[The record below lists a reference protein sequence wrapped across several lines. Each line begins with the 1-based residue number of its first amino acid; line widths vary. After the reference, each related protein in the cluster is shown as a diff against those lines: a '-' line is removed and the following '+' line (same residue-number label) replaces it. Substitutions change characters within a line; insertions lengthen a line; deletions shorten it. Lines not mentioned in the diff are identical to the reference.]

1 MGRGGR
7 AGDRGTHGA
16 GVVTDVRPVR
26 AEDAVDVAAVATWL
40 AEHADPARAG
50 VDLSAVP
57 EVRQF
62 AGGVSNLT
70 YLLRY
75 PDGDL
80 VLRRPPR
87 GQHTGTAHDVAR
99 EYRIQEALGRVLP
112 AVPRTV
118 ALCEDTAVVGTP
130 FSVVRRVEGPIPR
143 RTLPPGVDLS
153 REQVARLCRNV
164 VDLLVDLHRVDV
176 DAAGLAALDRGPGYV
191 RRQVE
196 NWTSRY
202 ARARTRDVPAFAR
215 VTAWL
220 AAHQPADRPH
230 TLVHNDFRFDNVV
243 LDPADPTRPVGLLDW
258 ELATVGD
265 PLVDLASALGYWIQA
280 DDGPLVRRFSR
291 QPTTLPGMMTREEV
305 VAHYCAR
312 TGLRVTNAEWAWYEV
327 FGLFRVAVIA
337 QQVWARYRAGQTTN
351 PAFRSFGLAVRLLER
366 RCLAVIRR
374 AGRLTPDRAAAQVGS
389 PQLTRRRIRPRR
401 WTPPPFDDPG
411 PTAPLRI
418 ARRLDPGDHG
428 PEDVVFDDA
437 GLAVTG
443 LRDGSVVRVD
453 VATGGRTVVGR
464 TGGRPLG
471 VEPCADGSVLV
482 CDHDRGLLR
491 LAPDGA
497 VEVLVGEVDGQPV
510 TFASNVASA
519 PDGTVWFTTSTTRWD
534 VEHHLGDF
542 FEHSATGR
550 LVRRDPDGTVTTV
563 LSGLGFANG
572 LVRPPDG
579 SHLLLAET
587 ARYRVLRHW
596 LTGPRA
602 GTTEPLVEN
611 LPGFPDNA
619 SLGSDGLLWVAIAA
633 PRNALLDRLLP
644 LPGAL
649 RTALWN
655 VPARVRPAA
664 TPIAWVMAFDPADG
678 RRVHDLRATDAG
690 YGFVTAV
697 AERDGTVVVAGLHED
712 DLAVLEP
719 VAR

>member
-1 MGRGGR
+1 M
-7 AGDRGTHGA
+7 
-16 GVVTDVRPVR
+16 TDARPVR
-26 AEDAVDVAAVATWL
+26 AEDAFDVAAVAAWL
-40 AEHADPARAG
+40 AAHADPARAG

-70 YLLRY
+70 YLLHY

-87 GQHTGTAHDVAR
+87 GEHTGTAHDVAR
-99 EYRIQEALGRVLP
+99 EYRIQDALGRVLP
-112 AVPRTV
+112 HVPRTV

-143 RTLPPGVDLS
+143 RSLPPGVDLD

-164 VDLLVDLHRVDV
+164 VDLLVDLHAVDV
-176 DAAGLAALDRGPGYV
+176 RAAGLADLDRGPGYV

-196 NWTSRY
+196 NWTKRY

-220 AAHQPADRPH
+220 AEHQPADRAH

-280 DDGPLVRRFSR
+280 DDGPLMRRFSR
-291 QPTTLPGMMTREEV
+291 QPTTLPGMMTREQV
-305 VAHYCAR
+305 VAYYSAR
-312 TGLRVTNAEWAWYEV
+312 TGQRVTNAEWAWYEV

-389 PQLTRRRIRPRR
+389 PLLTRRRIRPRR
-401 WTPPPFDDPG
+401 WTPPAFADPG
-411 PTAPLRI
+411 PTAPFRVG
-418 ARRLDPGDHG
+418 RRLPTGDSG
-428 PEDVVFDDA
+428 PEDVLFDDA
-437 GLAVTG
+437 GLLVTG
-443 LRDGSVVRVD
+443 LRDGSVVRIDPV
-453 VATGGRTVVGR
+453 TGKRTLVGR

-491 LAPDGA
+491 VFPDGG
-497 VEVLVGEVDGQPV
+497 VDVLVSEVDGEPV
-510 TFASNVASA
+510 TFASNVVAA
-519 PDGTVWFTTSTTRWD
+519 PDGTVWFTTSTSRWD
-534 VEHHLGDF
+534 VEHHLGDV

-550 LVRRDPDGTVTTV
+550 LVRRDPDGTVSTV

-572 LVRPPDG
+572 LVLAPDG

-596 LTGPRA
+596 LTGERA
-602 GTTEPLVEN
+602 GITEPLVEN

-644 LPGAL
+644 LPGVL
-649 RTALWN
+649 RLLLWN
-655 VPARVRPAA
+655 VPERVRPEA

-697 AERDGTVVVAGLHED
+697 AERDGTLVAAGLHED
-712 DLAVLEP
+712 DVVVLDVP
-719 VAR
+719 PRG

>member
-1 MGRGGR
+1 MSSV
-7 AGDRGTHGA
+7 ADGA
-16 GVVTDVRPVR
+16 RPVR
-26 AEDAVDVAAVATWL
+26 AEDAFDVAAVAAWL
-40 AEHADPARAG
+40 AAHADPARAG

-87 GQHTGTAHDVAR
+87 GEHTATAHDVAR
-99 EYRIQEALGRVLP
+99 EYRVQDALGRVLP
-112 AVPRTV
+112 HVPRTV

-143 RTLPPGVDLS
+143 RSLPPGVDLD

-164 VDLLVDLHRVDV
+164 VDLLVDLHAVDV
-176 DAAGLAALDRGPGYV
+176 EAAGLADLDRGPGYV

-196 NWTSRY
+196 NWTKRY
-202 ARARTRDVPAFAR
+202 ARARTRDVPAFTR

-220 AAHQPADRPH
+220 AEHQPSDRPH

-243 LDPADPTRPVGLLDW
+243 LDPTDPTRPAGLLDW

-265 PLVDLASALGYWIQA
+265 PLVDLAGALGYWIQA

-291 QPTTLPGMMTREEV
+291 QPTTLPGMMTREQV
-305 VAHYCAR
+305 VAYYSAR
-312 TGLRVTNAEWAWYEV
+312 TGQRVSNAEWAWYEV

-366 RCLAVIRR
+366 RCLAVVRR

-389 PQLTRRRIRPRR
+389 PLLTRRRIRPRR
-401 WTPPPFDDPG
+401 WTPPAFADPG
-411 PTAPLRI
+411 PTAPFRV
-418 ARRLDPGDHG
+418 ARRLPTGDSG
-428 PEDVVFDDA
+428 PEDVLFDDA
-437 GLAVTG
+437 GLVVTG
-443 LRDGSVVRVD
+443 LRDGSVVRIDPVS
-453 VATGGRTVVGR
+453 GERTLVGR

-491 LAPDGA
+491 MFPDGG
-497 VEVLVGEVDGQPV
+497 VEVLVSEVDGEPV
-510 TFASNVASA
+510 TFASNVVAA
-519 PDGTVWFTTSTTRWD
+519 PDGTVWFTTSTGRWD
-534 VEHHLGDF
+534 VEHHLGDM

-572 LVRPPDG
+572 LVGAPDG
-579 SHLLLAET
+579 SHLLVAET

-619 SLGSDGLLWVAIAA
+619 SLGSDGLVWVAIAA

-644 LPGAL
+644 LPGVL
-649 RTALWN
+649 RLLLWN
-655 VPARVRPAA
+655 VPERVRPEA

-697 AERDGTVVVAGLHED
+697 AERDGTLVASGLHED
-712 DLAVLEP
+712 DVVVLEP
-719 VAR
+719 PGQRTV